1 MWFVYTDHLVKLR
14 TSLMNYEQL
23 LSDIVSCDQSFLL
36 IAGDFNTRTL
46 PWWRKDS
53 TTSEGTQIFK
63 HLLVLI
69 G

>member
-1 MWFVYTDHLVKLR
+1 MWFLYTDHLVKLR

-23 LSDIVSCDQSFLL
+23 LSDIFSCSQSFPL
-36 IAGDFNTRTL
+36 IADDFNTRTL
-46 PWWRKDS
+46 PWWRKGP
-53 TTSEGTQIFK
+53 TTSEDTQMLK